1 LPKPECY
8 PSGKNDP
15 ISSTNKTI
23 RQIFDWV
30 KIWGYK
36 FKVIMDFAD
45 GRLTA
50 KSGDAVPN
58 QLKKQSCAI
67 LLYFKLSPSQGLSEG
82 SS

>member
-15 ISSTNKTI
+15 ISSTNETI

-45 GRLTA
+45 VRLTA

-58 QLKKQSCAI
+58 QSKKQI